1 MFAFCPITDNSGCG
15 KSQLVSNATVQNIT
29 STTIGRVNGN
39 NTMRRKYDSCYYEIS
54 SVPASSMNFEN
65 LKDGLRVYVRVNA
78 ATNMNVYVYGGAN
91 RENATRWVM
100 MGDAP

>member
-1 MFAFCPITDNSGCG
+1 
-15 KSQLVSNATVQNIT
+15 
-29 STTIGRVNGN
+29 
-39 NTMRRKYDSCYYEIS
+39 
-54 SVPASSMNFEN
+54 MNFEN

-91 RENATRWVM
+91 RENATRWIM